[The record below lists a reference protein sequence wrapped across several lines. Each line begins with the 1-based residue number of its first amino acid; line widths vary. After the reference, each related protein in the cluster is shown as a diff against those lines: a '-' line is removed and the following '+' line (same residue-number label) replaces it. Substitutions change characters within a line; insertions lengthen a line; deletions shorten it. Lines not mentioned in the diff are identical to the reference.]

1 MAMEQ
6 LPPKPLARTP
16 ATDQMSLSEFL
27 FMLIG
32 YWIGKNW
39 GKNKNNV

>member
-1 MAMEQ
+1 MEQ
-6 LPPKPLARTP
+6 LPPKLPVQIP
-16 ATDQMSLSEFL
+16 ATDHMTFSEFL
-27 FMLIG
+27 FMLVG